1 MSEWN
6 ETKQILQELEHLFS
20 REDDVKDILDIK
32 KMEREIEAHSAAQR
46 QEAKDIIKVMTGAVT
61 KKEVEITAPTQ
72 TEHAATLRKLS
83 DKENI
88 VAQSEQLKQ
97 TLQQKKEKIAKA
109 QNNTAALLERAN
121 EYTLSA
127 TMADSR
133 TAYAISLYSKISNIT
148 WNYNAPPNHLSG
160 WISNESKKEMIP
172 FDIDMR
178 VTSSPF
184 DVANELWDLIGQTL
198 LP

>member
-32 KMEREIEAHSAAQR
+32 KMEHEIEAHSATQR
-46 QEAKDIIKVMTGAVT
+46 QEAKDIIKGAVT

-72 TEHAATLRKLS
+72 AEHAAALRKLS

-97 TLQQKKEKIAKA
+97 TLVQKKDKIAKA
-109 QNNTAALLERAN
+109 QNNAAALLERAN

-148 WNYNAPPNHLSG
+148 WNYNALPNHLSG

-198 LP
+198 V

>member
-1 MSEWN
+1 M
-6 ETKQILQELEHLFS
+6 
-20 REDDVKDILDIK
+20 
-32 KMEREIEAHSAAQR
+32 
-46 QEAKDIIKVMTGAVT
+46 
-61 KKEVEITAPTQ
+61 
-72 TEHAATLRKLS
+72 
-83 DKENI
+83 
-88 VAQSEQLKQ
+88 AQSEQLKQ
-97 TLQQKKEKIAKA
+97 TLEQKKEKIAKA
-109 QNNTAALLERAN
+109 QSNAATLLERAN

-160 WISNESKKEMIP
+160 CEAFLINLVQSTTSFNLVYLFLCTGISNESKKEMIP

-178 VTSSPF
+178 VTSNPF

-198 LP
+198 RP